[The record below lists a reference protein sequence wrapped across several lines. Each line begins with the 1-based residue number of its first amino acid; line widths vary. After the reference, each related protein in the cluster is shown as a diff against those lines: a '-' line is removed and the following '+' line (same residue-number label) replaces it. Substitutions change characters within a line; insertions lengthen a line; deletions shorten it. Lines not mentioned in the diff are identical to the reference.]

1 MAGTNL
7 VLVPGLL
14 CTAELYRDQIA
25 GLADIAEASVADHSQ
40 GETMTEIARAILAKA
55 PPTFA
60 LCGLSMGGYVAFEV
74 MRQAPDRVERLA
86 LLDTAPGADTPEQ
99 KKGREARIARA
110 QKGELLDIALEMW
123 PLFVHP
129 TRHGDEDLKARFL
142 QMARDTGPERFA
154 RQQRAIMSRPDST
167 PFLSAISRQTLVVV
181 GDADRVTPPEQAQAI
196 ADGVSFS
203 ELATIAACGHLSTM
217 ERPEAVNA
225 ALRRWLSPGP

>member
-25 GLADIAEASVADHSQ
+25 GLADIADATVADHSQ
-40 GETMTEIARAILAKA
+40 GETMMEIARAILAKA

-60 LCGLSMGGYVAFEV
+60 LCGLSMGGYVAFEI

-86 LLDTAPGADTPEQ
+86 LLDTAASADTSEQ
-99 KKGREARIARA
+99 KAARRARMARA
-110 QKGELLDIALEMW
+110 ERGELIDVALEMW

-129 TRHGDEDLKARFL
+129 TRVGDEALKARFL
-142 QMARDTGPERFA
+142 KMARDTGAERFV

-167 PFLSAISRQTLVVV
+167 PFLSAISQQTLVVV
-181 GDADRVTPPEQAQAI
+181 GDADRATPPERAQAI
-196 ADGVSFS
+196 VDGVAFS
-203 ELATIAACGHLSTM
+203 ELATIAVCGHLSTM

-225 ALRRWLSPGP
+225 ALRRWLTPGV